1 MKKSLLAVNAFILCI
16 LLTLLTGCLKDSC
29 RNTYTIYVPIYKTL
43 TEVRQEM
50 KSTTPQELKQTGK
63 LYVYGKYIFLN
74 EVDKGIHV
82 IDNGNPL
89 SPRNISFIPIPG
101 NVDLAVKGSYLY
113 ADSYSDMVVFDIS
126 SPTQVKA
133 HKFIN
138 NVFPFRNSYYWGN
151 TTNPDEVQVVVGFN
165 KRDTTVDCETYR
177 YWNNCINCAFETAN
191 GARFY
196 AAAQPTGIG
205 GSMARFSV
213 VNDYLYTVSTSELY
227 SFDISD
233 ASSPS
238 KTSQRQ
244 LGNWFIETIYPF
256 QDKLFIGSNNGMLIY
271 DIANPSEPS
280 YVSQFGHVRSCDP
293 VITDGQHAYVTLRSG
308 TQCQG
313 FTNQLEVLNVS
324 NLTQPSLVKTY
335 SMTNPHGLS
344 KDGHLLF
351 ICDGKDG
358 LKVYDASDASQLK
371 QINRINGLET
381 YDVILQNKVA
391 IVVAKDG
398 LFQYDYSDPTN
409 IRLLSKLSIT
419 K

>member
-1 MKKSLLAVNAFILCI
+1 MKKTLLAVNTLILSV
-16 LLTLLTGCLKDSC
+16 LFTALTGCLKDSC
-29 RNTYTIYVPIYKTL
+29 RNTYTIYEPVYKTL
-43 TEVRQEM
+43 TEVR
-50 KSTTPQELKQTGK
+50 KSMQSASPQAPKQTGK

-82 IDNGNPL
+82 IDNTNP
-89 SPRNISFIPIPG
+89 SAPRNISFIPIPG
-101 NVDLAVKGSYLY
+101 NVDLAVKGNYLY

-126 SPTQVKA
+126 TPTQVKA
-133 HKFIN
+133 NKFIN
-138 NVFPFRNSYYWGN
+138 NVFPFRGGFYFGN
-151 TTNPDEVQVVVGFN
+151 LSNPDQVQVIVGYN
-165 KRDTTVDCETYR
+165 QRDTTVDCETYQ
-177 YWNNCINCAFETAN
+177 YWNNCRNCAFATAE

-196 AAAQPTGIG
+196 AAPQTGIG
-205 GSMARFSV
+205 GSLARFSV
-213 VNDYLYTVSTSELY
+213 VNDFLYTVSTSELY
-227 SFDISD
+227 AFDISD
-233 ASSPS
+233 ASTPN
-238 KTSQRQ
+238 KTSQKQ

-271 DIANPSEPS
+271 DIANPSSPS
-280 YVSQFGHVRSCDP
+280 YVSKFGHVRSCDP

-335 SMTNPHGLS
+335 GMTNPHGLS
-344 KDGHLLF
+344 KDGNLLF
-351 ICDGKDG
+351 ICDGSDG
-358 LKVYDASDASQLK
+358 LKVYDASNVNQLK
-371 QINRINGLET
+371 QINKIGGLET

-398 LFQYDYSDPTN
+398 LYQYDYSDSNN
-409 IRLLSKLSIT
+409 IKLLSKISIS